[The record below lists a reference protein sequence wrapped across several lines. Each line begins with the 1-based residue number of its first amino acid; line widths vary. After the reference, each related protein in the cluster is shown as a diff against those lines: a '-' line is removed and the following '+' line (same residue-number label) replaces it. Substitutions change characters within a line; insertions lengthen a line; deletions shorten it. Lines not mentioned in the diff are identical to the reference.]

1 MRIEHFAFN
10 VPDPL
15 AMARWYVDHLGFS
28 IKRRV
33 MQEPWAHFLLDE
45 SGSVMIE
52 IYGNKA
58 EPIPDYHQIATATL
72 HLAFVCKDVAVERER
87 LLAAGA
93 TAVSAGVETLPS
105 GDTMAFLRDPWGFTL
120 QLIKRV
126 QPMLG

>member
-10 VPDPL
+10 VEDPL

-33 MQEPWAHFLLDE
+33 LQEPWAHFLLDE

-52 IYGNKA
+52 IYGNKS
-58 EPIPDYHQIATATL
+58 EPIPDYHGIPTATL
-72 HLAFVCKDVAVERER
+72 HLAFVCDDVGSERER

-93 TAVSAGVETLPS
+93 SAVSPNVETLPS
-105 GDTMAFLRDPWGFTL
+105 GDTMAFVRDPWGFTL
-120 QLIKRV
+120 QLIRRV
-126 QPMLG
+126 QPML